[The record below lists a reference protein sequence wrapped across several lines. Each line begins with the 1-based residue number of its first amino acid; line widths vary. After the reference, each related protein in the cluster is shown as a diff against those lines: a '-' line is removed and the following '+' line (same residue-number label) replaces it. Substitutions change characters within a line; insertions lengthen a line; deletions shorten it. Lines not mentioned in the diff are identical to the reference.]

1 MCELVRSEEE
11 ESNPHLQPP
20 SDVCSAMSDDWLTLD
35 GTEVAYSRGE
45 REGTEEGRARAVRDG
60 SILGRKH
67 GAAFGG
73 ELGGLEG
80 FSLVLSALVTPP
92 TGCPAPGKK
101 LERVA
106 RAAAHLQTMISEL
119 PTLTSGAPLPERVD
133 VMETIKDCRAKAK
146 LCCSGLDLPAAAA
159 DLSGWKVG
167 EAGGEVKGAKSKE
180 TLDF

>member
-1 MCELVRSEEE
+1 MTDPGWLVE
-11 ESNPHLQPP
+11 
-20 SDVCSAMSDDWLTLD
+20 DCA
-35 GTEVAYSRGE
+35 EVAYSRGE
-45 REGTEEGRARAVRDG
+45 REGAEEGRACAVREG
-60 SILGRKH
+60 TVLGRKH

-92 TGCPAPGKK
+92 PGSPAPGKK

-159 DLSGWKVG
+159 DLAGWKVG
-167 EAGGEVKGAKSKE
+167 EKGETGGGGSKSRD